1 MSNEEKVKALK
12 NPELRLE
19 KIESPVGRSMG
30 ELSDEE
36 LADIQGAS
44 DVSPE
49 TTPACVATAIT
60 VGVTTFSISF
70 CRK

>member
-1 MSNEEKVKALK
+1 MSNEEIIKALK
-12 NPELRLE
+12 NPEIPLD
-19 KIESPVGRSMG
+19 KIESPIGRKMD
-30 ELSDEE
+30 ELSDKE

-60 VGVTTFSISF
+60 VGVATFSISF